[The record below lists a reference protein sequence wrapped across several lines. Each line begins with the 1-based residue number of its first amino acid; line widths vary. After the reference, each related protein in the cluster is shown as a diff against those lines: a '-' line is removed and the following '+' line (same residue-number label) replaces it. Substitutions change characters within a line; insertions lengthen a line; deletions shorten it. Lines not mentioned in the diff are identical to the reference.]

1 MLAAAPRSI
10 STGQQS
16 TGTSSTEPSWLSDA
30 TLDVVRPHV
39 RRMLQSSPGYRALP
53 PDQQLEIARNMVR
66 VASYMANPDDL
77 ARQELG
83 PGGGVLRHDEAA
95 AAAVPAASTS
105 APNAAPSAAPAARA
119 LANPVDAAKA
129 KASDKVGTSAGADF
143 VDASTSKLG
152 TNARKLME
160 AVDFPKFVGGLIQ
173 NVFQAIIDASIQQ
186 MKAYG
191 ELLKSVSQ
199 SVDQFAQDNIT
210 LDNARAYVAD
220 KFPDVLQ
227 VAPGESGGNTLAM
240 RDVDDADAAMA
251 RINQELGLANP
262 INDISDQ
269 EQEARFVQAARLQM
283 ARSRQQMLSSMVIL
297 GINRIV
303 VTDGL
308 INAKVVFD
316 FRASDEM
323 MRDANAGLTDTQS
336 SMNRNTTKASIGLP
350 WSGASTK
357 NENVQRHMTTVSS
370 SVNEESES
378 KQDMKAKLTGEVR
391 VNFKSDYFPMEK
403 LASPAMLAAIQGN
416 STPVDPNVPPPRAGA
431 GAAAT
436 TPA

>member
-1 MLAAAPRSI
+1 MLAAAPRH
-10 STGQQS
+10 QS
-16 TGTSSTEPSWLSDA
+16 TGTVSTEPSWLSDA

-83 PGGGVLRHDEAA
+83 PSGGVLRRDD
-95 AAAVPAASTS
+95 T
-105 APNAAPSAAPAARA
+105 APTTAAPSTAPAAAPAARS
-119 LANPVDAAKA
+119 LANNPVDAAKA
-129 KASDKVGTSAGADF
+129 KASDKVGVSAGADF
-143 VDASTSKLG
+143 VDASTSRLG

-199 SVDQFAQDNIT
+199 SVDQFAQDNIS

-227 VAPGESGGNTLAM
+227 VAPGENGGNTLAM
-240 RDVDDADAAMA
+240 RDVDDAEAAMT

-262 INDISDQ
+262 VNDISDQ

-416 STPVDPNVPPPRAGA
+416 STPVDPNLPPPRAGA
-431 GAAAT
+431 GAAT

>member
-1 MLAAAPRSI
+1 MFAAAQRLP
-10 STGQQS
+10 
-16 TGTSSTEPSWLSDA
+16 STEPGWLGDA

-39 RRMLQSSPGYRALP
+39 RRLLQSSPGFRALP
-53 PDQQLEIARNMVR
+53 PDEQYDIARNMVR

-77 ARQELG
+77 ARQELS
-83 PGGGVLRHDEAA
+83 PAGGVLADGTPGPIRPAL
-95 AAAVPAASTS
+95 AASPATS
-105 APNAAPSAAPAARA
+105 PTSTPPTARA
-119 LANPVDAAKA
+119 LSDAVEQAKQKSSA
-129 KASDKVGTSAGADF
+129 GIGRSAGADF

-152 TNARKLME
+152 TSARKLME

-173 NVFQAIIDASIQQ
+173 NVFQAIVDATIQQ
-186 MKAYG
+186 MRAYG

-210 LDNARAYVAD
+210 LDNARDYVAD
-220 KFPDVLQ
+220 KFPDAMRVQ
-227 VAPGESGGNTLAM
+227 PNPDGGGNMLALNENL
-240 RDVDDADAAMA
+240 DDMDAAMA
-251 RINQELGLANP
+251 RINAEMGLAQP
-262 INDISDQ
+262 VSDISDAEQ
-269 EQEARFVQAARLQM
+269 EQRFVQAARLQM

-303 VTDGL
+303 VTDGQ

-323 MRDANAGLTDTQS
+323 MRDAQAGLTDSKS
-336 SMNRNTTKASIGLP
+336 SSNRNTTKASIGLP

-370 SVNEESES
+370 SVSEESES

-416 STPVDPNVPPPRAGA
+416 STPVDPNLPPPRAT
-431 GAAAT
+431 AAA
-436 TPA
+436 PATAAA